1 MKLTKPMTR
10 VLRES
15 CRAIR
20 KAKQN
25 GKRVRLTGARGM
37 LRVGRACPLVLAYG
51 ALTDTSGR
59 VWDAMNV
66 GSGYRYGLTNA
77 EIRAFINAADG
88 YTPDGR
94 TMDIRRAFFRAAG
107 LLNAP
112 VTATARFA

>member
-1 MKLTKPMTR
+1 MKLTKPMAR

-20 KAKQN
+20 RAKQN

-51 ALTDTSGR
+51 ALTDTSGK
-59 VWDAMNV
+59 VWEAMNNS

-107 LLNAP
+107 LLDAGKG
-112 VTATARFA
+112 AA